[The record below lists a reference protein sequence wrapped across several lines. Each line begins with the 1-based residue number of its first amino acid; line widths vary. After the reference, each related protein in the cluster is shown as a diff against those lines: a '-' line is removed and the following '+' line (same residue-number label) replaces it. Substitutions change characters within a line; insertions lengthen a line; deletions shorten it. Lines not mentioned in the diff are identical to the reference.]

1 MLRSRKRYL
10 YLSEAEVSVLMQSL
24 VRLKNALIR
33 EGRYTDCVDE
43 LIMKVMD
50 APVKRMKI

>member
-1 MLRSRKRYL
+1 MSND
-10 YLSEAEVSVLMQSL
+10 ETSVLLKSL

-43 LIMKVMD
+43 LILKVME
-50 APVKRMKI
+50 ASVEKFKTT